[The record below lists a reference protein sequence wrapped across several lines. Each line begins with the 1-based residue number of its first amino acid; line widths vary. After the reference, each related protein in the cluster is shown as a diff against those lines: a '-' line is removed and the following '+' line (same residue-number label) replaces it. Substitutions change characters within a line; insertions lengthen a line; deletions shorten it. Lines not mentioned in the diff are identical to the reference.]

1 MHFRIQEGTTEGIFY
16 SGVFTKKMD
25 KDVLK
30 FPAQD
35 KCAGIDIEPTKPDLV
50 IPSEDSTCAI
60 CDDSDGVNSNAIV
73 FCDGCNLVVHQTK
86 NDISEILACGLTQ
99 R

>member
-1 MHFRIQEGTTEGIFY
+1 MHFRIQEGATEGVFY

-25 KDVLK
+25 KDVLE

-35 KCAGIDIEPTKPDLV
+35 KCAGIDMNLPKPDLV

-60 CDDSDGVNSNAIV
+60 CDDPEGVIV
-73 FCDGCNLVVHQTK
+73 LCDSCNLAVYQTMS
-86 NDISEILACGLTQ
+86 DTSEILA
-99 R
+99 